1 MTTGSVSKI
10 SPISELTNVVNAQN
24 RAAKTGNFSDVLKNS
39 SQRTDASDASTPDN
53 KKTEAKKDVK
63 DSKDANDT
71 VKTDKDANDAVKTD
85 KDVNTD
91 KAVKNDT
98 GKENVIDE
106 KDVIKDSEIDEEILM
121 QASQMVQIT
130 AQVLNVEPEVVK
142 NALDTLGLDETAL
155 LDSANIPQIVVEA
168 TDAQDSLA
176 IMTDEQLF
184 NDVKEISA
192 SADELVNSLTSKF
205 DISSEEVKEVIKEVV
220 NNTVT
225 EPTAEEKKADVIQSL
240 TNEVTGAQDAK
251 ETPEIKIDRKEA
263 SFAEGN
269 DANAQM
275 NWTQLVVDNI
285 KAAAAESAGENEP
298 VYSADM
304 ERIYEQVSES
314 LKLNMSE
321 DMTEMEMSLHP
332 ASLGNVR
339 IQIASRDGVV
349 TANFTTQNEQVKA
362 VLEAQIVELKE
373 SMNEQGIKVEAIE
386 VNVAAHAFE
395 ENLSK
400 EGDNSSDYEA
410 KGSRKRRS
418 INLNEIDDT
427 DDIDID
433 EDDEIRIAREMMM
446 QSGATVDYRT

>member
-10 SPISELTNVVNAQN
+10 SPISELTNVVITQN
-24 RAAKTGNFSDVLKNS
+24 KAAAAGNFSDVLKNS
-39 SQRTDASDASTPDN
+39 SQRTDASDTSTPEN
-53 KKTEAKKDVK
+53 KRKTEANTDVN

-71 VKTDKDANDAVKTD
+71 VKTD

-106 KDVIKDSEIDEEILM
+106 KDVIEESMIDEEILM
-121 QASQMVQIT
+121 QASQMIQIT
-130 AQVLNVEPEVVK
+130 AQVLNVEPEVVE
-142 NALDTLGLDETAL
+142 NALETLGLDETAL

-176 IMTDEQLF
+176 IMTDEQLY

-192 SADELVNSLTSKF
+192 SADEFVNNLETKF
-205 DISSEEVKEVIKEVV
+205 DISPEEVKEVIKEVA

-225 EPTAEEKKADVIQSL
+225 EPTVEEKKADVIQSL
-240 TNEVTGAQDAK
+240 TNEVTGTQEAK
-251 ETPEIKIDRKEA
+251 ETPEIKIDRKDA
-263 SFAEGN
+263 SFADNN

-275 NWTQLVVDNI
+275 NWTQSVVENI
-285 KAAAAESAGENEP
+285 KAAAAESAGEGEP

-314 LKLNMSE
+314 LKVNMSE
-321 DMTEMEMSLHP
+321 DITEMEMSLHP

-362 VLEAQIVELKE
+362 VLEAQIVDLKE
-373 SMNEQGIKVEAIE
+373 SMNQQGIKVEAIE

-400 EGDNSSDYEA
+400 EGDNSSDYES

>member
-24 RAAKTGNFSDVLKNS
+24 KAAAAGNFSDVLKNS
-39 SQRTDASDASTPDN
+39 SNRTDASDNTPTPDN
-53 KKTEAKKDVK
+53 TKKTEAKSDVK
-63 DSKDANDT
+63 DSKDANGT
-71 VKTDKDANDAVKTD
+71 VKTD
-85 KDVNTD
+85 KDVNTQ

-106 KDVIKDSEIDEEILM
+106 KDVTEEPKIDDQIIEL
-121 QASQMVQIT
+121 ASQMVQIT
-130 AQVLNVEPEVVK
+130 AQVLDVEPEVVE
-142 NALDTLGLDETAL
+142 NALEALGLDDTAL

-168 TDAQDSLA
+168 TDAQDNLA

-192 SADELVNSLTSKF
+192 QADEFVKEHETKF
-205 DISSEEVKEVIKEVV
+205 EIPTEEVKEAIKEVTSTV
-220 NNTVT
+220 VT
-225 EPTAEEKKADVIQSL
+225 EPTVEEKKADAIQSL
-240 TNEVTGAQDAK
+240 TNEVASTQSK
-251 ETPEIKIDRKEA
+251 EEAPEIKIDRKDA
-263 SFAEGN
+263 SHTDNN
-269 DANAQM
+269 DANSQM
-275 NWTQLVVDNI
+275 NWTQSVVDNI
-285 KAAAAESAGENEP
+285 KAAAAENVSENEP

-304 ERIYEQVSES
+304 ERIYEQVTES

-321 DMTEMEMSLHP
+321 DVTEMEMSLHP

-446 QSGATVDYRT
+446 HNGTTVDYRT

>member
-10 SPISELTNVVNAQN
+10 SPISELTNVVNTQN
-24 RAAKTGNFSDVLKNS
+24 KAAAAGNFSDVLKNS
-39 SQRTDASDASTPDN
+39 SQRTDASDASTPEN
-53 KKTEAKKDVK
+53 KRKTEANTDVN

-71 VKTDKDANDAVKTD
+71 VKTD

-106 KDVIKDSEIDEEILM
+106 KDVIEESMIDEEILM
-121 QASQMVQIT
+121 QASQMIQIT
-130 AQVLNVEPEVVK
+130 AQVLNVEPEVVE
-142 NALDTLGLDETAL
+142 NALETLGLDETAL

-176 IMTDEQLF
+176 IMTDEQLY

-192 SADELVNSLTSKF
+192 SADEFVNNLETKF
-205 DISSEEVKEVIKEVV
+205 DISSEEVKEVIKEVA

-225 EPTAEEKKADVIQSL
+225 EPTVEEKKADVIQSL
-240 TNEVTGAQDAK
+240 TNEVTGTQEAK
-251 ETPEIKIDRKEA
+251 ETPEIKIDRKDA
-263 SFAEGN
+263 SFADNN

-275 NWTQLVVDNI
+275 NWTQSVVENI
-285 KAAAAESAGENEP
+285 KAAAAESTGEGEP

-304 ERIYEQVSES
+304 ERIYEQLNES

-321 DMTEMEMSLHP
+321 DITEMEMSLHP

-373 SMNEQGIKVEAIE
+373 SMNQQGIKVEAIE

-400 EGDNSSDYEA
+400 EGDNSSDYES

>member
-10 SPISELTNVVNAQN
+10 SPISELTNVVNTQN
-24 RAAKTGNFSDVLKNS
+24 KAAAAGNFSDVLKNS
-39 SQRTDASDASTPDN
+39 SQRTDASDASTPEN
-53 KKTEAKKDVK
+53 KRKTEANTDVN

-71 VKTDKDANDAVKTD
+71 VKTD

-106 KDVIKDSEIDEEILM
+106 KDVIEESMIDEEILM
-121 QASQMVQIT
+121 QASQMIQIT
-130 AQVLNVEPEVVK
+130 AQVLNVEPEVVES
-142 NALDTLGLDETAL
+142 ALETLGLDETAL

-176 IMTDEQLF
+176 IMTDEQLY

-192 SADELVNSLTSKF
+192 SADEFVNNLETKF
-205 DISSEEVKEVIKEVV
+205 DISPEEVKEAIKEVASSA
-220 NNTVT
+220 VT
-225 EPTAEEKKADVIQSL
+225 EPTVEEKKADVIQSL
-240 TNEVTGAQDAK
+240 TNEVTGTQEAK
-251 ETPEIKIDRKEA
+251 ETPEIKIDRKDA
-263 SFAEGN
+263 SFADNN

-275 NWTQLVVDNI
+275 NWTQSVVENI
-285 KAAAAESAGENEP
+285 KAAATESAGEGEP

-304 ERIYEQVSES
+304 ERIYEQVNES

-321 DMTEMEMSLHP
+321 DITEMEMSLHP

-373 SMNEQGIKVEAIE
+373 SMNQQGIKVEAIE

-400 EGDNSSDYEA
+400 EGDNSSDYES

>member
-10 SPISELTNVVNAQN
+10 SPISELTNVVNTQN
-24 RAAKTGNFSDVLKNS
+24 KAAAAGNFSDVLKNS
-39 SQRTDASDASTPDN
+39 SQRTDASDASTPEN
-53 KKTEAKKDVK
+53 KRKTEANTDVN

-71 VKTDKDANDAVKTD
+71 VKTD

-106 KDVIKDSEIDEEILM
+106 KDVIEESMIDEEILM
-121 QASQMVQIT
+121 QASQMIQIT
-130 AQVLNVEPEVVK
+130 AQVLNVEPEVVE
-142 NALDTLGLDETAL
+142 NALETLGLDETAL

-176 IMTDEQLF
+176 IMTDEQLYK
-184 NDVKEISA
+184 DVKEISA
-192 SADELVNSLTSKF
+192 SADEFVNNLETKF
-205 DISSEEVKEVIKEVV
+205 DISPEEVKEVIKEVASS
-220 NNTVT
+220 TVT
-225 EPTAEEKKADVIQSL
+225 EPTVEEKKADVIQSL
-240 TNEVTGAQDAK
+240 TNEVTGTQEAK
-251 ETPEIKIDRKEA
+251 ETPEIKIDRKDA
-263 SFAEGN
+263 SFADNN

-275 NWTQLVVDNI
+275 NWTQSVVENI
-285 KAAAAESAGENEP
+285 KAAAAESTGEGEP

-321 DMTEMEMSLHP
+321 DIAEMEMSLHP

-373 SMNEQGIKVEAIE
+373 SMNQQGIKVEAIE

-400 EGDNSSDYEA
+400 EGDNSSDYES

>member
-10 SPISELTNVVNAQN
+10 SPISELTNVVNTQN
-24 RAAKTGNFSDVLKNS
+24 KAVTAGNFSDVLKNS
-39 SQRTDASDASTPDN
+39 SQRTDASDASTPEN
-53 KKTEAKKDVK
+53 KRKTEANTDVN

-71 VKTDKDANDAVKTD
+71 VKTD

-106 KDVIKDSEIDEEILM
+106 KDVIEESMIDEEILM
-121 QASQMVQIT
+121 QASQMIQIT
-130 AQVLNVEPEVVK
+130 AQVLNVEPEVVE
-142 NALDTLGLDETAL
+142 NALETLGLDETAL

-176 IMTDEQLF
+176 IMTDEQLY

-192 SADELVNSLTSKF
+192 SADEFVNNLETKF
-205 DISSEEVKEVIKEVV
+205 DISPEEVKEVIKEVASS
-220 NNTVT
+220 TVT
-225 EPTAEEKKADVIQSL
+225 EPTVEEKKADVIQSL
-240 TNEVTGAQDAK
+240 TNEVTGTQEAK
-251 ETPEIKIDRKEA
+251 ETPEIKIDRKDA
-263 SFAEGN
+263 SFADNNE
-269 DANAQM
+269 ANAQM
-275 NWTQLVVDNI
+275 NWTQSVVENI
-285 KAAAAESAGENEP
+285 KAAAAESAGEGEP

-321 DMTEMEMSLHP
+321 DVTEMEMSLHP

-373 SMNEQGIKVEAIE
+373 SMNQQGIKVEAIE

-400 EGDNSSDYEA
+400 EGDNSSDYES

>member
-168 TDAQDSLA
+168 TGAQDSLA

-205 DISSEEVKEVIKEVV
+205 DISSEEVKEAIKEVA

-275 NWTQLVVDNI
+275 NWTQSVVDNI
-285 KAAAAESAGENEP
+285 KAVAAESAGENEP

-339 IQIASRDGVV
+339 IQRAS
-349 TANFTTQNEQVKA
+349 
-362 VLEAQIVELKE
+362 
-373 SMNEQGIKVEAIE
+373 
-386 VNVAAHAFE
+386 
-395 ENLSK
+395 
-400 EGDNSSDYEA
+400 
-410 KGSRKRRS
+410 
-418 INLNEIDDT
+418 
-427 DDIDID
+427 
-433 EDDEIRIAREMMM
+433 
-446 QSGATVDYRT
+446 

>member
-24 RAAKTGNFSDVLKNS
+24 RAAKTENFSDVLKNS
-39 SQRTDASDASTPDN
+39 SQRTDVSDASTPDN

-85 KDVNTD
+85 KDVNND

-155 LDSANIPQIVVEA
+155 LDSTNIPQIVVEA

-192 SADELVNSLTSKF
+192 SADELLTALQANLISLQKKSKK
-205 DISSEEVKEVIKEVV
+205 S
-220 NNTVT
+220 
-225 EPTAEEKKADVIQSL
+225 
-240 TNEVTGAQDAK
+240 
-251 ETPEIKIDRKEA
+251 
-263 SFAEGN
+263 
-269 DANAQM
+269 
-275 NWTQLVVDNI
+275 
-285 KAAAAESAGENEP
+285 
-298 VYSADM
+298 
-304 ERIYEQVSES
+304 
-314 LKLNMSE
+314 
-321 DMTEMEMSLHP
+321 
-332 ASLGNVR
+332 
-339 IQIASRDGVV
+339 
-349 TANFTTQNEQVKA
+349 
-362 VLEAQIVELKE
+362 
-373 SMNEQGIKVEAIE
+373 
-386 VNVAAHAFE
+386 
-395 ENLSK
+395 
-400 EGDNSSDYEA
+400 
-410 KGSRKRRS
+410 
-418 INLNEIDDT
+418 
-427 DDIDID
+427 
-433 EDDEIRIAREMMM
+433 
-446 QSGATVDYRT
+446 

>member
-10 SPISELTNVVNAQN
+10 SPISELTNVVNTQN
-24 RAAKTGNFSDVLKNS
+24 KAAATENFSDVLKNS
-39 SQRTDASDASTPDN
+39 SKRTDASDTASTPDN
-53 KKTEAKKDVK
+53 KKKTEAGKDVK

-71 VKTDKDANDAVKTD
+71 VKTD

-98 GKENVIDE
+98 GKENVIEE
-106 KDVIKDSEIDEEILM
+106 KDVIEEPKMDEEIIEL
-121 QASQMVQIT
+121 ASQMVQIT
-130 AQVLNVEPEVVK
+130 AQVLNVEPEVVE
-142 NALDTLGLDETAL
+142 NALETLGLDDTAL

-168 TDAQDSLA
+168 TDAQDNLA

-184 NDVKEISA
+184 NDVKEIS
-192 SADELVNSLTSKF
+192 SKADEFVNTLETKF
-205 DISSEEVKEVIKEVV
+205 DIPSDEVKEVIKEVA

-225 EPTAEEKKADVIQSL
+225 EPTVEEKKADVIQSL
-240 TNEVTGAQDAK
+240 TNEVTATESK
-251 ETPEIKIDRKEA
+251 EQAPEIKIDRKDA
-263 SFAEGN
+263 SHTDNN
-269 DANAQM
+269 DANSQM
-275 NWTQLVVDNI
+275 NWTQSVVDNI
-285 KAAAAESAGENEP
+285 KAAAAENAVENEP

-304 ERIYEQVSES
+304 ERIYEQVTEN

-321 DMTEMEMSLHP
+321 DVTEMEMSLHP

-400 EGDNSSDYEA
+400 EGDNSSDYES

-446 QSGATVDYRT
+446 QNGTTVDYRT